1 MFTQYSKFLT
11 EKQRQMVHEAS
22 MEVLENTGLLVKAEC
37 AREIFKEHGCVV
49 NDDGRVKIP
58 HQVIEKYIKMF
69 PSSYTFTAQDPEF
82 DITIPE
88 QGPCVVTASS
98 APFVIDPKTREHRRA
113 TSDDIANIAR
123 LINQLPGLIVFS
135 ISTLAD
141 DAPDGDLSLYRFYA
155 ALKNC
160 KKPVRSNTP
169 RFSELQKVLELG
181 YTIAG
186 SKEAYMERPFINH
199 HYCPVIDPL
208 EMDVESTETVTWLA
222 KEGLPVYT
230 TAPVSNAGMTTPM
243 SRMGTLVLGNA
254 EFLAIN
260 CYYQMIR
267 NGMPIIYAY
276 LPTVADLRTGAYTPG
291 AIETGMLSMA
301 HTEMAEFYNVPSGG
315 YIGLTNSHCNDA
327 QNGYEVAFNTTGAV
341 CAGASLLNMG
351 GLLDS
356 LTTFDFAKAVI
367 DNEVAMSLKSMKQG
381 IPYDKADFEESME
394 LIDKIGPGGLYME
407 EMHTMMNMKSIAY
420 LTNLGSRDFRTQW
433 DGRDLEARC
442 YDWLKNNMA
451 GKNPA
456 AFTAEVDE
464 RVRKQFPGLCKGD
477 AVWPE
482 YEWEK

>member
-1 MFTQYSKFLT
+1 MFTQYTKFLT
-11 EKQRQMVHEAS
+11 EEQRQMVHEAS
-22 MEVLENTGLLVKAEC
+22 MEVLENTGMLVKAEV
-37 AREIFKEHGCVV
+37 ARDIFKEHGCTVQ
-49 NDDGRVKIP
+49 DDGIVKIP
-58 HQVIEKYIKMF
+58 HEVIEKYIKMF
-69 PSSYTFTAQDPEF
+69 PSSYTFTAQDPQY

-98 APFVIDPKTREHRRA
+98 APFIIDPVTKQQRRA

-123 LINQLPGLIVFS
+123 LINQLPGFNVFS

-141 DAPDGDLSLYRFYA
+141 DAPDGDMSLYRFYA

-169 RFSELQKVLELG
+169 RFSELKQVLELG

-186 SKEAYMERPFINH
+186 GEEAYMERPFINH

-208 EMDVESTETVTWLA
+208 EMEVESTETVTYLA
-222 KEGLPVYT
+222 KKGLPVYT
-230 TAPVSNAGMTTPM
+230 TTPVSNAGMTVPM
-243 SRMGTLVLGNA
+243 SRMGSLIVGNA

-260 CYYQMIR
+260 VYYQMCKE
-267 NGMPIIYAY
+267 GTPIIYAY

-291 AIETGMLSMA
+291 AIETGTMAMA
-301 HTEMAEFYNVPSGG
+301 HAEMAAFYNVPCGG

-341 CAGASLLNMG
+341 CAGCSLLNMG

-367 DNEVAMSLKSMKQG
+367 DNEVAMSLKSMKKG
-381 IPYDKADFEESME
+381 VPYSEADYKECME

-407 EMHTMMNMKSIAY
+407 EMHTMMNMKDIAY

-442 YDWLKNNMA
+442 WDYLDKTMA
-451 GKNPA
+451 GQNPV
-456 AFTAEVDE
+456 AFCTELDQ
-464 RVRKQFPGLCKGD
+464 KIHDQFPGLCKGD
-477 AVWPE
+477 AVWPR
-482 YEWEK
+482 

>member
-11 EKQRQMVHEAS
+11 DDQRKMVHEAS
-22 MEVLENTGLLVKAEC
+22 MEVLENTGLLVHAEC
-37 AREIFKEHGCVV
+37 AREIFKAHGCDV
-49 NDDGRVKIP
+49 DAEGHVKMP
-58 HQVIEKYIKMF
+58 HQVIEKYVKMF
-69 PSSYTFTAQDPEF
+69 PSSYTFTAQDPQF

-98 APFVIDPKTREHRRA
+98 APFVLDPKTRKQRRA

-123 LINQLPGLIVFS
+123 LINQLPGFNVFS

-141 DAPDGDLSLYRFYA
+141 DAPDGHLSLYRFYS

-169 RFSELQKVLELG
+169 RFSELQEVLQLG

-186 SKEAYMERPFINH
+186 SEEAYMERPFINH
-199 HYCPVIDPL
+199 HYCPIVDPL
-208 EMDVESTETVTWLA
+208 VMDVESTEAVTYLA
-222 KEGLPVYT
+222 QKGLPVYT
-230 TAPVSNAGMTTPM
+230 TAPVSNAGMTVPM
-243 SRMGTLVLGNA
+243 SRMGSLVVGNA

-260 CYYQMIR
+260 CYYQMVR
-267 NGMPIIYAY
+267 EGMEIIYAY
-276 LPTVADLRTGAYTPG
+276 LPTVADMRMGNYTPG
-291 AIETGMLSMA
+291 AIETGILSMA
-301 HTEMAEFYNVPSGG
+301 HTEMAEYYNVPSGG

-367 DNEVAMSLKSMKQG
+367 DNEVAMSLKSMKKG
-381 IPYDKADFEESME
+381 IPYNEEDFKESMR
-394 LIDKIGPGGLYME
+394 LIDEIGPGGLFME
-407 EMHTMMNMKSIAY
+407 EMHTCMNMREVAY
-420 LTNLGSRDFRTQW
+420 LTNLGSRDFRAQW

-442 YDWLKNNMA
+442 QDWLDENMA
-451 GKNPA
+451 GPNPA
-456 AFTAEVDE
+456 AFSSELDAKI
-464 RVRKQFPGLCKGD
+464 RAQFPVLCKGD
-477 AVWPE
+477 AVWN
-482 YEWEK
+482 Y